1 MTVRRQCA
9 VLEGFDEMIWPFSR
23 RSDKPTHSAAPGDAV
38 RIEFTGRMVRI
49 PSREFF
55 GAFAKSPNGA
65 YLLAWRDADPN
76 GRRGGFR
83 ESGKG
88 DYVLAHGGR
97 IVADGRMERPNDGKV
112 ADNGTFILSDW
123 RFGDQLRSTL
133 YAFDN
138 QGRQLLSHEF
148 SANALNSGLSQD
160 GRFAVYM
167 TAGGDGP
174 DTSKMS
180 LFDLTD
186 GECLWSLW
194 PVSGRPTSYAF
205 DTVEALLWLEYEGKG
220 RYAYSMTDGDFLDRE
235 RWETER
241 IEWAHP
247 FELAR
252 IGSERLKA
260 AGDDL
265 DLRDG
270 AEIAFI
276 LKKAIATGID
286 QSPSEHAKV
295 LKTLG
300 DLWERLGDDREAL
313 NCFQQAEA
321 AYPKAGVKRRIQ
333 ALRKQLE
340 G

>member
-1 MTVRRQCA
+1 
-9 VLEGFDEMIWPFSR
+9 MIWPFSR
-23 RSDKPTHSAAPGDAV
+23 RADKPSRPASQEGAV
-38 RIEFTGRMVRI
+38 QVQFTGRMIRI
-49 PSREFF
+49 PSRDFF
-55 GAFAKSPNGA
+55 GAFTKSPSGA
-65 YLLAWRDADPN
+65 YVLAWRDADPD
-76 GRRGGFR
+76 GRRGGHR
-83 ESGKG
+83 KSGEG
-88 DYVLAHGGR
+88 DYVLVHGGR

-133 YAFDN
+133 YAFDSG
-138 QGRQLLSHEF
+138 GRRLLAHEF
-148 SANALNSGLSQD
+148 GANALKSGLSPD

-167 TAGGDGP
+167 TAGGDHP
-174 DTSKMS
+174 DASKMT
-180 LFDLTD
+180 LFDLTN
-186 GECLWSLW
+186 GELLWSLW
-194 PVSGRPTSYAF
+194 PPSGVPTSYAF
-205 DTVEALLWLEYEGKG
+205 DTAEALMWLEYDGKG

-276 LKKAIATGID
+276 LKKAIGTGID

-321 AYPKAGVKRRIQ
+321 VYPKVGVKRRIQ
-333 ALRKQLE
+333 ALRKRLE

>member
-1 MTVRRQCA
+1 
-9 VLEGFDEMIWPFSR
+9 MIWPFSR
-23 RSDKPTHSAAPGDAV
+23 RTNVASRAAEPGESV
-38 RIEFTGRMVRI
+38 RLEFTGRMVRI

-55 GAFAKSPNGA
+55 GTFSKSSNSA
-65 YLLAWRDADPN
+65 YLLGWRDADPG
-76 GRRGGFR
+76 GRRGGYR

-88 DYVLAHGGR
+88 DYVLVHDGH
-97 IVADGRMERPNDGKV
+97 IVADGQMERPNDGKV

-138 QGRQLLSHEF
+138 QGRRLLSHEF
-148 SANALNSGLSQD
+148 GANALNSGLSPD

-167 TAGGDGP
+167 TAGGDDP
-174 DTSKMS
+174 DASKMS

-194 PVSGRPTSYAF
+194 PASGRPTSYAF
-205 DTVEALLWLEYEGKG
+205 DTAEALLWLEYEGKG
-220 RYAYSMTDGDFLDRE
+220 RYAYSMTDGDFLDCE

-260 AGDDL
+260 AGNEL

-313 NCFQQAEA
+313 NCFQQAQA
-321 AYPKAGVKRRIQ
+321 MYPKVGVKRRIQ
-333 ALRKQLE
+333 ALVNKDQ